1 MKPILRLACLGA
13 VLTTCSAIA
22 GDWPQWRGPNRDDIS
37 TETGLL
43 KAWPAGGPPLAW
55 KARGLGVGYS
65 SVAVAG
71 GKIFTMGDSPDAGTV
86 RALDAKDGSVLWTS
100 PIGRPGG
107 NYPGTRCTPTVDGTL
122 VYALGQFGNFVCLE
136 AATGQ
141 EVWKKSFG
149 KDFGGSGGGWNY
161 TESPLVDGNKVIVTP
176 GGKNGAIVALD
187 KKTGAVLW
195 RATEYT
201 DRAEYSSLITESI
214 GGVRQYIQLTGES
227 VAGVAA
233 ADGKLL
239 WRAPRRGS
247 TAIITTPVYHNG
259 HVYVTSGYGVG
270 CNLFKITKTGA
281 GFQTE
286 QVYANKEMANHHGGV
301 IRVGDHIYGHSDS
314 KGWIC
319 QKFLTGE
326 VVWSSNKIGKG
337 SITCADG
344 RFYLRSEGGKG
355 TVALIEATPEAYK
368 ETGRFEQPERS
379 GQNSWAHPVIAN
391 GKLYLRDQDLLLCYD
406 VKQK

>member
-1 MKPILRLACLGA
+1 MKSILRLAAFPVACLA
-13 VLTTCSAIA
+13 LTASAT
-22 GDWPQWRGPNRDDIS
+22 DWPQWRGPDRNDIS

-65 SVAVAG
+65 SVAVGG

-86 RALDAKDGSVLWTS
+86 KTLDAKDGSILWTT
-100 PIGRPGG
+100 PIGKPGG

-122 VYALGQFGNFVCLE
+122 VYALGQFGDFVCLE
-136 AATGQ
+136 AASGK
-141 EVWKKSFG
+141 EVWKKNF
-149 KDFGGSGGGWNY
+149 KNDFGGSGGGWNY

-187 KKTGAVLW
+187 KKTGDVVW

-201 DRAEYSSLITESI
+201 DRAEYSSLIAEVI
-214 GGVRQYIQLTGES
+214 GGVRQYIQLTGDS

-239 WRAPRRGS
+239 WRAPRKGS
-247 TAIITTPVYHNG
+247 TAIITTPVYHDG

-270 CNLFKITKTGA
+270 CNLFKVTKVGA
-281 GFQTE
+281 VFQAE
-286 QVYANKEMANHHGGV
+286 QVYANKDMVNHHGGV
-301 IRVGDHIYGHSDS
+301 IRLGENVYGHSDS

-319 QKFLTGE
+319 QNFKTGAT
-326 VVWSSNKIGKG
+326 VWSSNKPGKG

-344 RFYLRSEGGKG
+344 HFYLRTEGGKG
-355 TVALIEATPEAYK
+355 TVVLIEATPEAYK
-368 ETGRFEQPERS
+368 ETGRFDQPDRS
-379 GQNSWAHPVIAN
+379 GQNSWAHPVVAN

-406 VKQK
+406 VKLK

>member
-43 KAWPAGGPPLAW
+43 KAWPVGGPPLAW

-86 RALDAKDGSVLWTS
+86 RALDSKDGSVFWTT

-122 VYALGQFGNFVCLE
+122 VYALGQFGDFVCLE
-136 AATGQ
+136 AATGK

-187 KKTGAVLW
+187 KKTGTVLW

-270 CNLFKITKTGA
+270 CNLFKITRTGA

-344 RFYLRSEGGKG
+344 HFYLRSEGGKG
-355 TVALIEATPEAYK
+355 TVALIEATPESYK

-406 VKQK
+406 VKEK

>member
-1 MKPILRLACLGA
+1 MKSIFRLAALPVACLA
-13 VLTTCSAIA
+13 LTASAT
-22 GDWPQWRGPNRDDIS
+22 DWPQWRGPDRNDIS

-86 RALDAKDGSVLWTS
+86 KTLDAKDGSILWTT
-100 PIGRPGG
+100 PIGKPGG

-122 VYALGQFGNFVCLE
+122 VYALGQFGDFVCLE
-136 AATGQ
+136 AASGK
-141 EVWKKSFG
+141 EVWKKNF
-149 KDFGGSGGGWNY
+149 KNDFGGSGGGWNY

-187 KKTGAVLW
+187 KKTGDVLW

-201 DRAEYSSLITESI
+201 DRAEYSSLIAEVI
-214 GGVRQYIQLTGES
+214 GGVRQYIQLTGDS

-239 WRAPRRGS
+239 WRAPRKGS
-247 TAIITTPVYHNG
+247 TAIITTPVYHDG

-270 CNLFKITKTGA
+270 CNLFKVTKAGA
-281 GFQTE
+281 AFQAE
-286 QVYANKEMANHHGGV
+286 QVYANKDMVNHHGGV
-301 IRVGDHIYGHSDS
+301 IRLGENVYGHSDS

-319 QKFLTGE
+319 QNFKTGAT
-326 VVWSSNKIGKG
+326 VWSSNKPGKG

-344 RFYLRSEGGKG
+344 HFYLRTEGGKG
-355 TVALIEATPEAYK
+355 TVVLIEATPEAYK
-368 ETGRFEQPERS
+368 ETGRFDQPNRS
-379 GQNSWAHPVIAN
+379 GQNSWAHPVVAN

-406 VKQK
+406 VKLK

>member
-43 KAWPAGGPPLAW
+43 KDWPAGGPPLAW

-86 RALDAKDGSVLWTS
+86 RALDAKDGSVLWTT

-122 VYALGQFGNFVCLE
+122 VYALGQFGDFVCLE
-136 AATGQ
+136 AATGK

-344 RFYLRSEGGKG
+344 HFYLRSEGGKG